1 MPDTLTDSILRIWR
15 EVLRRP
21 EMTLTDDLFDLG
33 GDSTTMTRIA
43 ARMKDRLD
51 VDIPLDAFFEAT
63 TVQLMTTLVTDAHR
77 T

>member
-1 MPDTLTDSILRIWR
+1 MPDALTDSILQIWR

-21 EMTLTDDLFDLG
+21 EMTATDDLFDLG

-63 TVQLMTTLVTDAHR
+63 TVQLMTTLVADVHR